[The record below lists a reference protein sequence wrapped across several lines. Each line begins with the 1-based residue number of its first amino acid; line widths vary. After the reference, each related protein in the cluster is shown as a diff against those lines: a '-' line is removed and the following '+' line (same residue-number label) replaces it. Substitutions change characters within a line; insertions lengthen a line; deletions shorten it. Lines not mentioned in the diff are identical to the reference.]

1 MTAPTVRERW
11 ADPVAR
17 IETARQRPDAARW
30 LLELLPEGSPL
41 YARRGTNEAERL
53 RGYLL
58 ASFENV
64 GLPPEAVPFV
74 LEELEIGRHPYA
86 VAGAARALRGA
97 YTMPPEAPSLLVGA
111 ITRLRGNDDVVSFD
125 DFAPE
130 AAIEGS
136 VTALCELAMT
146 LSLLGPQAKAALPT
160 LKSLVADDDR
170 RFSPSVRAALGE
182 ALESLARPETA
193 PCCCGPAPVAGLS
206 PSAVQVRR
214 RAPRPQLSTLML
226 ENQDGE
232 RLAFAE
238 AFSSRP
244 TALAFFYTRC
254 TNPDKCSLTVTR
266 LARVAQRVA
275 ADELDANVAGISYDP
290 GWDNPGRLRRYGS
303 DRGMRFSSRCT
314 LLRTVDAIDPLI
326 EAFELG
332 VGFGPVTVNR
342 HRLDLIVLDRELGV
356 VQHFERRLWSEET
369 VHDVLRGL
377 ATREPA
383 QPSAVA

>member
-58 ASFENV
+58 ASFEHV
-64 GLPPEAVPFV
+64 GLPPEAMPFV

-136 VTALCELAMT
+136 VTALCELA
-146 LSLLGPQAKAALPT
+146 
-160 LKSLVADDDR
+160 
-170 RFSPSVRAALGE
+170 SVCI
-182 ALESLARPETA
+182 T
-193 PCCCGPAPVAGLS
+193 
-206 PSAVQVRR
+206 
-214 RAPRPQLSTLML
+214 
-226 ENQDGE
+226 
-232 RLAFAE
+232 
-238 AFSSRP
+238 
-244 TALAFFYTRC
+244 
-254 TNPDKCSLTVTR
+254 
-266 LARVAQRVA
+266 
-275 ADELDANVAGISYDP
+275 
-290 GWDNPGRLRRYGS
+290 
-303 DRGMRFSSRCT
+303 
-314 LLRTVDAIDPLI
+314 
-326 EAFELG
+326 
-332 VGFGPVTVNR
+332 
-342 HRLDLIVLDRELGV
+342 
-356 VQHFERRLWSEET
+356 
-369 VHDVLRGL
+369 
-377 ATREPA
+377 
-383 QPSAVA
+383 

>member
-1 MTAPTVRERW
+1 MTAPPVRERW

-17 IETARQRPDAARW
+17 IESARQRPDAGRR

-41 YARRGTNEAERL
+41 YAGRGTNDAERL

-97 YTMPPEAPSLLVGA
+97 HTMPREAPSLLVVA
-111 ITRLRGNDDVVSFD
+111 IARLRGNDDVVSFD

-136 VTALCELAMT
+136 VTALGELATT

-160 LKSLVADDDR
+160 LRSLVADDDR

-193 PCCCGPAPVAGLS
+193 ACCCGPAPVAELS
-206 PSAVQVRR
+206 PSAVQVRT
-214 RAPRPQLSTLML
+214 RAPKPQLATLLL

-232 RLAFAE
+232 RLSFAE

-254 TNPDKCSLTVTR
+254 TNPEKCSLTVTR
-266 LARVAQRVA
+266 LARLAQRLA
-275 ADELDANVAGISYDP
+275 ADKLDANVAGISYDP

-303 DRGMRFSSRCT
+303 DRGMRFSPRCT
-314 LLRTVDAIDPLI
+314 LLRTVSAFDPLI

-342 HRLDLIVLDRELGV
+342 HRLDLVVLDGELGV
-356 VQHFERRLWSEET
+356 VQHFERRLWSEES
-369 VHDVLRGL
+369 VHAVLRSL
-377 ATREPA
+377 ATREPV